1 MVGVDEAGV
10 VGVII
15 AGMEVTNM
23 ENQNAKPPK
32 QPTPRP
38 EPMPPLTDGTETG
51 NASLFFLL
59 GMIGVAVIVGLLL
72 RVLT

>member
-1 MVGVDEAGV
+1 
-10 VGVII
+10 
-15 AGMEVTNM
+15 M